1 MQLGA
6 VASSKSLQQRRYGS
20 WASLS
25 SHEQI
30 VNSCCVQKK
39 KKSLLPQPSSS
50 PYATARN
57 LLHQGLTPCLVSSHT
72 THTCMLTP
80 TSAEASSDTI
90 LPGPIWTC
98 CTHHHI
104 RPHVCAAV
112 PKTSRSRM
120 LLSRLYL
127 CMISSF
133 HQRAHLPLQLC
144 PSHAAL
150 ASHFSPGC
158 SRCSLYSGHSFNR
171 FPTLSHGAPLIYS
184 TTPPGT
190 RPAPPAASSE
200 NATARCGCAV
210 CAVPELVA
218 SAS

>member
-1 MQLGA
+1 ML
-6 VASSKSLQQRRYGS
+6 RPER
-20 WASLS
+20 
-25 SHEQI
+25 
-30 VNSCCVQKK
+30 KK
-39 KKSLLPQPSSS
+39 KTLLPQPSSS
-50 PYATARN
+50 PYAPARN

-72 THTCMLTP
+72 THTCMLSP

-127 CMISSF
+127 CMTSSF

-150 ASHFSPGC
+150 ASHFSLLT
-158 SRCSLYSGHSFNR
+158 RLLTLFSLLRPFNR

-184 TTPPGT
+184 TTPPG
-190 RPAPPAASSE
+190 RLLQLRAPRTQQLAVHC
-200 NATARCGCAV
+200 ARARSIG
-210 CAVPELVA
+210 
-218 SAS
+218 